1 MTERRRSRNRN
12 RNRGRSGNGGLST
25 DRAQLA
31 TPMVEVTVGLLFVLA
46 VVAGFALA
54 PVETGDRR
62 ALDRTASDALAILVA
77 EAPEGD
83 GADRLAA
90 ACESPSSFVAEADA
104 LNSRLDAILPAPLS
118 YRLETP
124 YGPVGPPR
132 PTGVPTG
139 RAWVTTDGCTATLW
153 VWYV

>member
-1 MTERRRSRNRN
+1 M
-12 RNRGRSGNGGLST
+12 

-31 TPMVEVTVGLLFVLA
+31 TPMVEVTVGLLFLIA
-46 VVAGFALA
+46 VVAGFALV
-54 PVETGDRR
+54 PVETGERR
-62 ALDRTASDALAILVA
+62 ALDRTASDALAILVT

-83 GADRLAA
+83 GANRLAA
-90 ACESPSSFVAEADA
+90 ACESQSSFDAEADA
-104 LNSRLDAILPAPLS
+104 LDSRLDAVLPDPLS

-124 YGPVGPPR
+124 HGRVGPPR

-139 RAWVTTDGCTATLW
+139 QASVTTDGCTATLR

>member
-1 MTERRRSRNRN
+1 MTERRRLRNRN
-12 RNRGRSGNGGLST
+12 RNRTRFRDRRPST

-31 TPMVEVTVGLLFVLA
+31 TPMVEVTVGLLFLIA
-46 VVAGFALA
+46 VVAGFALV
-54 PVETGDRR
+54 PVETGERR

-83 GADRLAA
+83 GANRLAA
-90 ACESPSSFVAEADA
+90 ACESQSSFDAEADA
-104 LNSRLDAILPAPLS
+104 LDSRLDAVLPDPLS

-124 YGPVGPPR
+124 HGRVGPPR

-139 RAWVTTDGCTATLW
+139 QASVTTDGCTATLR